1 MAAAPDY
8 LSLEQFERLYEG
20 EKPRYEYWFGEAI
33 QKSNPTSL
41 HGLVQLVLGMLIL
54 RRGWRAG
61 SEVRLKISNVAHPV
75 PDIVA
80 SSTSMGSPYPEQ
92 PVDLCVEL
100 LSPGDTLRDVFRKA
114 AHYLD
119 WRIGVVWIIDPERR
133 RVYAM
138 SIENPQPIELADS
151 DSLTAGS
158 GSRAIAI
165 PVSEL
170 FGELDKY
177 LDPRR

>member
-20 EKPRYEYWFGEAI
+20 EKPHYEYWFGEAI
-33 QKSNPTSL
+33 QKSMPTSL
-41 HGLVQLVLGMLIL
+41 HGLVQLVVGMLLL
-54 RRGWRAG
+54 RRGWQAG

-80 SSTSMGSPYPEQ
+80 SSTTIGSPYPEQ

-100 LSPGDTLRDVFRKA
+100 LSPDDTLRDVFRKA

-119 WRIGVVWIIDPERR
+119 WRIGAVWIIDPERR
-133 RVYAM
+133 SVYAM
-138 SIENPQPIELADS
+138 SIENPHLSNSQ
-151 DSLTAGS
+151 
-158 GSRAIAI
+158 I
-165 PVSEL
+165 PTV
-170 FGELDKY
+170 
-177 LDPRR
+177 